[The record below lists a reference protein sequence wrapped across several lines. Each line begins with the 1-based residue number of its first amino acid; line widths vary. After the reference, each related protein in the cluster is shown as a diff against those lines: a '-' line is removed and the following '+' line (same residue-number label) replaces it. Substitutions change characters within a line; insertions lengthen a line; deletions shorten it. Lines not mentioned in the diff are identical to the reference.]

1 MIRSF
6 LLKENISVSICIN
19 RIPQKPNFVNR
30 KEISK
35 IEIVFINK
43 KRPLLISQQRSRCL
57 DIESYFD
64 VLPAVDSAAGGV
76 GVEVL
81 LGREGEG
88 GKFEEVRS

>member
-1 MIRSF
+1 M
-6 LLKENISVSICIN
+6 L
-19 RIPQKPNFVNR
+19 
-30 KEISK
+30 
-35 IEIVFINK
+35 IV
-43 KRPLLISQQRSRCL
+43 QQRSRGL

-64 VLPAVDSAAGGV
+64 ILPAVDSTAGGV